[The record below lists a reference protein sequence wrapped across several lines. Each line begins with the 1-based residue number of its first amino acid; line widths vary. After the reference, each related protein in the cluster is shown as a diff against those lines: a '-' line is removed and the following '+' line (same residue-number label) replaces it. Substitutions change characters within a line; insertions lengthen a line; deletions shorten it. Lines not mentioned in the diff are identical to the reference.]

1 MYRPALLVAAA
12 LALAGCGGP
21 ATAGE
26 SDRLSVV
33 AAFYP
38 LAYAV
43 EQVGGD
49 RVTVASLT
57 KPGGE
62 PHDLELLPRQVV
74 QLREA
79 DVVVYLRDFQPVVDA
94 AVTAHASDRAFDVAP
109 SARLLELAAEAGA
122 PADDHGHEEHD
133 GHDHGS
139 VDPHFWLDPTRYA
152 DVARAIA
159 VCNDMGMDV
168 ITAGGVAAFA
178 MDAAAQGLLEASH
191 PGETLPSFGDSAGQ
205 IELLEAIARRQGVG
219 EARQIVHVELEEVG
233 RVGVEGDEVQ
243 HVGHVAAHHH
253 RAERLLGGPLPEDA
267 GDVVPARSGA
277 DAVDVAG
284 ARERG
289 LDALVDHPPGDLG
302 AELLQQRQ
310 PGGSS
315 TGPR

>member
-1 MYRPALLVAAA
+1 MIVMYRPALLVAAA

-109 SARLLELAAEAGA
+109 SARLLELAAEPGA

-159 VCNDMGMDV
+159 AELSAKDPAGTTAYAANAARFTGELASLDAEFSAGLAECSNREFVTGHRAFGYLADRYDLVEESVSGLSPEQEPTARGMAQVVDFV
-168 ITAGGVAAFA
+168 RQRGITTVYAE
-178 MDAAAQGLLEASH
+178 AQANPALT
-191 PGETLPSFGDSAGQ
+191 ETLARETGTRVAVLDPIEGITDASAGRDY
-205 IELLEAIARRQGVG
+205 LEVMRAN
-219 EARQIVHVELEEVG
+219 L
-233 RVGVEGDEVQ
+233 
-243 HVGHVAAHHH
+243 AA
-253 RAERLLGGPLPEDA
+253 L
-267 GDVVPARSGA
+267 RSGQ
-277 DAVDVAG
+277 DC
-284 ARERG
+284 
-289 LDALVDHPPGDLG
+289 P
-302 AELLQQRQ
+302 
-310 PGGSS
+310 
-315 TGPR
+315 